1 MQIIGQLQFWIIQL
15 LALLALA
22 AEVYALVH
30 AARQRPDAFT
40 AAGKQSKVFWVAALA
55 IATLLGFT
63 ALGPTGGFGFLAIIG
78 IIVAGVY
85 LADARPAIDTVMGRR
100 R

>member
-1 MQIIGQLQFWIIQL
+1 MQIISEIQGWIIL
-15 LALLALA
+15 GLGLLALA

-30 AARQRPDAFT
+30 AVRQRADAFT

-55 IATLLGFT
+55 IASLMGFAVLG
-63 ALGPTGGFGFLAIIG
+63 GGFGILAIVG
-78 IIVAGVY
+78 IVIAGIY
-85 LADARPAIDTVMGRR
+85 LADVRPAIDTVMGRR